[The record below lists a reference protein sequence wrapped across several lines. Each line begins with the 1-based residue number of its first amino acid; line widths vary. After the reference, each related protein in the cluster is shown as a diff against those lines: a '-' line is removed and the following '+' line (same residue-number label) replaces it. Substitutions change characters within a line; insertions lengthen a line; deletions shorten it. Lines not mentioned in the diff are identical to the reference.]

1 MHPLSKHLTYLSS
14 FLHAA
19 QVFFYQIQFD
29 VSAQTIQIE
38 ANHTSQAFIF
48 NILKV
53 NITLEGLE
61 GLVSALKGRG
71 KFLGSNLTSG

>member
-53 NITLEGLE
+53 NITLEGL
-61 GLVSALKGRG
+61 VSTLKGLG
-71 KFLGSNLTSG
+71 KFLGSTSTSG